1 MNKKKFN
8 FSGGI
13 AFISALLV
21 LAVFV
26 PINLITSYYD
36 KVIDMTPS
44 GKYTLNDK
52 TVQILNDS
60 ENKHIDVYFLSEMR
74 YVEEIPQYLPL
85 YHTLQE
91 LDSRENITLTCFDP
105 NKEKDLAD
113 SLDPEGVFGIDDGDI
128 FVVCD
133 GVTKKI
139 DFKKLFQQDSNGVL
153 EYAGE
158 ELVAGAVYACT
169 TGNLPTVYFLSGYGK
184 KTLENNYSNFA
195 SAIKTDNYRIEEL
208 DLSTVDKVPENASIL
223 YLTAPEKDIPDSDR
237 DKIVEYIDNGGS
249 ISMYLPPCDTKGR
262 FKNIEYILEKF
273 ELTMDYNR
281 VTETNAQYQLRN
293 SDNEQDENYFRV
305 SYPAA
310 LDDSTVDLTTDI
322 NQVVSNG
329 IANAGISNTRSFEE
343 ITAESSMIEKASV
356 IENLPQSA
364 DSQNYTCKSTPAG
377 GDSDTEKNAESLTN
391 TPLVLGYYSYNKQ
404 SGAKLFVIGSDEAID
419 NSSSDVNNIVTYNLS
434 GTRNL
439 ALFSNTWLYNSDV
452 DMGIGVKS
460 NSYDTMHFD
469 SAEKAESVLRI
480 FTIAPI
486 VIAVMGVAVWL
497 KRRYA

>member
-1 MNKKKFN
+1 MKKKFN
-8 FSGGI
+8 LSGGI
-13 AFISALLV
+13 AFLIALLV

-44 GKYTLNDK
+44 GKYTLNEK
-52 TVQILNDS
+52 TAQILDDAS
-60 ENKHIDVYFLSEMR
+60 DKHIDIYFLSEMR
-74 YVEEIPQYLPL
+74 YVEEVPQYLPL
-85 YHTLQE
+85 YHTLTE
-91 LDSRENITLTCFDP
+91 LESRDNITLTCFDP

-113 SLDPEGVFGIDDGDI
+113 SLDPDGVFSISDGDI

-133 GVTKKI
+133 GITKKI
-139 DFKKLFQQDSNGVL
+139 GFRKLFQQDSNGIL

-169 TGNLPTVYFLSGYGK
+169 TGNLPTVYFLSGYGS
-184 KTLENNYSNFA
+184 KTLENDYSNFA
-195 SAIKTDNYRIEEL
+195 SAIKTDNYRIAEL
-208 DLSTVDKVPENASIL
+208 DLSQVDKVPENASIL

-237 DKIVEYIDNGGS
+237 DKLVEYIDNGGS
-249 ISMYLPPCDTKGR
+249 VSMYLPPCDTKGR

-273 ELTMDYNR
+273 EITMNYNSIS
-281 VTETNAQYQLRN
+281 ETNAQYQLRN
-293 SDNEQDENYFRV
+293 AENTQDENYFRV
-305 SYPAA
+305 SYPNP
-310 LDDSTVDLTTDI
+310 LDESTVDLTTDI

-329 IANAGISNTRSFEE
+329 VANAGISHTRSFEE
-343 ITAESSMIEKASV
+343 ITSESSMIEKASV

-364 DSQNYTCKSTPAG
+364 DSSVYTSKSTPMG
-377 GDSDTEKNAESLTN
+377 GDSDTQKEAEYLSDS
-391 TPLVLGYYSYNKQ
+391 PLVFGYYSYNKQ
-404 SGAKLFVIGSDEAID
+404 SGAKLFVIGTDEAIS
-419 NSSSDVNNIVTYNLS
+419 NSASDVNNPITYNLS

-439 ALFSNTWLYNSDV
+439 ALFSNTWLYDSDV
-452 DMGIGVKS
+452 DMGIGNKS

-480 FTIAPI
+480 FTVAPI
-486 VIAVMGVAVWL
+486 VIALIGVAVWL